1 MFPSLV
7 ADAVGVQGEAIFSL
21 ITSAASAGVV
31 ASLEAAAGEADV
43 AAGGA
48 EVVWSE
54 HARSE
59 GTTKTMTKINDRTH
73 AKSLFFIKY
82 LPP

>member
-1 MFPSLV
+1 MSPSLV
-7 ADAVGVQGEAIFSL
+7 ADAVGAQGEAIFIL
-21 ITSAASAGVV
+21 ITSAALAGVV
-31 ASLEAAAGEADV
+31 ASLEAAAGEAEV

-48 EVVWSE
+48 EVVWPE

-59 GTTKTMTKINDRTH
+59 GTINTSAKIHARMH